1 MFTAESVKIPG
12 IVRIKPGAL
21 ARLGIYCR
29 RENFQQ
35 VLVVVSEGLPENI
48 LATVR
53 EGLSSEGVAFREAVA
68 DGCELEKAG
77 ALFIAN
83 PGGFAAVAGVGGG
96 KALDIA
102 KYVAFLSQKP
112 YFAVPTSL
120 SNDGFCSPQSSL
132 TVKGRRFSLP
142 SAVPH
147 AVVVDTEVCL
157 AAPKSLWLSGVG
169 DLASKLTAVR
179 DWKWAFH
186 NAGTPVNDLAA
197 LMSDA
202 SVYQFIARPERDVA
216 GMRLLATA
224 LMLNGV
230 AMTICGSSR
239 PASGAEH
246 LVSHA
251 LDAISANPRLH
262 GWQVGM
268 ATYALAAVM
277 PRAEEERKMLEN
289 LFTATGFFEAV
300 RAAPFSF
307 AEWDKAVDLA
317 PTIKDDF
324 ASIISLPAIRAG
336 MKAQFRANPLLKG
349 CFA

>member
-1 MFTAESVKIPG
+1 MYTPETVNIPG
-12 IVRIKPGAL
+12 MVRIKPGAL
-21 ARLGIYCR
+21 ARLGIYFR
-29 RENFQQ
+29 RENYRR
-35 VLVVVSEGLPENI
+35 VLVVISEGLPAAI
-48 LATVR
+48 LQTLRESLAR
-53 EGLSSEGVAFREAVA
+53 EGIAYREAVA

-77 ALFIAN
+77 ALFVAN

-142 SAVPH
+142 AAVPH
-147 AVVVDTEVCL
+147 AVVVDTEICL
-157 AAPKSLWLSGVG
+157 AAPQSLWLSGVG
-169 DLASKLTAVR
+169 DLAAKLTAVR
-179 DWKWAFH
+179 DWKWAYH
-186 NAGTPVNDLAA
+186 NAGTAVNDLAA

-202 SVYQFIARPERDVA
+202 TVYQFIARPAHDVT

-230 AMTICGSSR
+230 AMAICGSSR

-246 LVSHA
+246 LISHA
-251 LDAISANPRLH
+251 LDATAAKPALH

-277 PRAEEERKMLEN
+277 PRAEVEREMLAN
-289 LFTATGFFEAV
+289 LFTATGFFAAV
-300 RAAPFSF
+300 RAAPFSL

-317 PTIKDDF
+317 PTVKDDF
-324 ASIISLPAIRAG
+324 PSIIGLPEIRAG
-336 MKAQFRANPLLKG
+336 IKKQFRENPLLAG